1 MRVSIITINLNNR
14 NGLQKTIDSVVS
26 QSFKDFEWIVIDGGS
41 SDGSRELIERYA
53 EHFAYWVSEPDSGV
67 YNAMNKGIR
76 EAKGEYLL
84 FLNSGDFLI
93 SAEGLSQVFSEE
105 RVADIIN
112 ARCTVSEGGKQVWV
126 SPFLQHLT
134 LKTLYT
140 IGLPHQSTFIKRS
153 LFDWFGLYREDF
165 KYNSD
170 IAFWYKS
177 ILFGGATT
185 QGVDVVLT
193 DYNVEGISSK
203 NVRTEAYKQEM
214 KEILSEGILPRV
226 LPDYD
231 EWLERDRLFQQYA
244 WIEHHKGLQMLL
256 KMLHKFFKKN
266 ENGRN

>member
-53 EHFAYWVSEPDSGV
+53 EHFAYWISEPDRGV

-93 SAEGLSQVFSEE
+93 SKDGLNQVFSEE
-105 RVADIIN
+105 KTADVIN
-112 ARCTVSEGGKQVWV
+112 ARCAVSEKGKQVWV
-126 SPFLQHLT
+126 SPFLLHIT

-140 IGLPHQSTFIKRS
+140 VGLPHQSTFIKRS
-153 LFDWFGLYREDF
+153 LFDRFGYYREDF

-193 DYNVEGISSK
+193 DYNAEGISSI
-203 NVRTEAYKQEM
+203 NATTEAYKQEM
-214 KEILSEGILPRV
+214 QEILSEGILPRV

-231 EWLERDRLFQQYA
+231 EWLEHDKLLQKYA
-244 WIEHHKGLQMLL
+244 WIEHHKGLQIPL
-256 KMLHKFFKKN
+256 KQLRKFFKKN
-266 ENGRN
+266 ENGCN